1 LTEILF
7 RHKFGAFQ
15 IDWGV
20 REISE
25 MFASMEDLGRAL
37 RETGYIVD
45 AVTTNTIFLAAKLH
59 KPLLL
64 EGPAGS
70 GKTQLA
76 YAVAEGART
85 IVERLQCYEGINEE
99 KAIGKFD
106 EPLQRLC
113 VDLKAK
119 SNIDWESLQ
128 IELHGRRFFSA
139 GPLLRSLEYGNPC
152 VLLIDE
158 LDKVDHA
165 FEAMLL
171 ELLSVWTLSIP
182 KLGTIRAHSIP
193 FVVLTSNEE
202 RRIGDPLRRRSF
214 YVRVEH
220 PTAEREAE
228 IVALRT
234 PDSSREFHA
243 SMAGL
248 AKALRGWSLE
258 KPPSVSEILDLAQ
271 ALRVLGTEQISA
283 EMRDILL
290 PLLAKTE
297 ADRRKLLL
305 RDGFAS
311 LIFDAQQYCAKALQV
326 GEA

>member
-1 LTEILF
+1 
-7 RHKFGAFQ
+7 
-15 IDWGV
+15 
-20 REISE
+20 
-25 MFASMEDLGRAL
+25 MFSSIEEVADGLRA
-37 RETGYIVD
+37 TGYLTD
-45 AVTTNTIFLAAKLH
+45 STTTTMIYLAAELH

-76 YAVAEGART
+76 YAVAGAT
-85 IVERLQCYEGINEE
+85 NTTVERLQCYEGINEE

-113 VDLKAK
+113 VELKATLQDF
-119 SNIDWESLQ
+119 DWESVRT
-128 IELHGRRFFSA
+128 ELHSHKFFSA
-139 GPLLRSLEYGNPC
+139 GPLLRALRYERPC

-171 ELLSVWTLSIP
+171 ELLSVWRLSIP
-182 KLGTIRAHSIP
+182 KLGTIEARSIP

-214 YVRVEH
+214 YLRVEH

-234 PDSSREFHA
+234 PDSGPNISRRNGGTGQSSA
-243 SMAGL
+243 
-248 AKALRGWSLE
+248 RLE
-258 KPPSVSEILDLAQ
+258 S
-271 ALRVLGTEQISA
+271 
-283 EMRDILL
+283 
-290 PLLAKTE
+290 
-297 ADRRKLLL
+297 
-305 RDGFAS
+305 
-311 LIFDAQQYCAKALQV
+311 
-326 GEA
+326 GEAAVRIGNSGSGRSTQDT